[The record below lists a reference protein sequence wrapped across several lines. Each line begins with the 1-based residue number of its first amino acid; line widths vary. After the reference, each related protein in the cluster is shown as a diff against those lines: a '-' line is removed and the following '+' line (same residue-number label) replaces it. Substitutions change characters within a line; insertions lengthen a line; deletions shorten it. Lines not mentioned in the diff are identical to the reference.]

1 MPSRSVTQKA
11 VLSQVSNEQ
20 ADARTQPALGEE
32 EPNGAMPSM
41 HSQLD

>member
-1 MPSRSVTQKA
+1 MPSSPVSQKA

-20 ADARTQPALGEE
+20 ADPRTQPALGE